1 MSNPQRVG
9 INTNVKQ
16 FNTTTES
23 TYWKYIKKENTLEPT
38 ILSANLHINGN
49 LTVDG
54 SIYNPSDVHVKE
66 NIQIIHGEE
75 KNLSNLNPI
84 KYTYDYDE
92 NKINHFGLSAQ
103 EVEKY
108 YPNLVN
114 EISMG
119 SDTTLKTINYI
130 ELIPLLI
137 CKINTLEKE
146 IEDLKKDAPLAKKS
160 HISELYETDAIYR
173 FINDVNIS
181 ISNIKTILRKKLKVA
196 IM

>member
-16 FNTTTES
+16 FNTSIES
-23 TYWKYIKKENTLEPT
+23 NYWKYIKKENTLEPN
-38 ILSANLHINGN
+38 ILSANLHITGN

-137 CKINTLEKE
+137 CKIHALEKE
-146 IEDLKKDAPLAKKS
+146 IADLKKEKNTLKKTN
-160 HISELYETDAIYR
+160 ISELYDNDAIYR
-173 FINDVNIS
+173 FINEVKIS
-181 ISNIKTILRKKLKVA
+181 ISDIKTILRKKLKVA